1 MTSYKRGTLEFG
13 YLLQGHAWYIDRMPL
28 SKGCTQ
34 KALSQNIALLME
46 EGRPQAQAIAIAKS
60 IQARSCGV
68 KFLAYGQVTVKDIF
82 KVLKQT
88 TPGIES
94 FVSCYLEID
103 GYDLAV
109 YGSKNLLGIVSDPNR
124 YIRAFSVDFTEAE
137 YKMIL
142 EAFPAYKKRSVT
154 ATINR
159 KKRTYSTMV
168 PDLKTAYEPT
178 TAQRVRAIQRIAD
191 AVGEDC
197 AYAPRGQSP
206 CI

>member
-1 MTSYKRGTLEFG
+1 
-13 YLLQGHAWYIDRMPL
+13 MPL
-28 SKGCTQ
+28 SKGCSP
-34 KALSQNIALLME
+34 KALSKNIALLIE

-60 IQARSCGV
+60 IQARECGI
-68 KFLAYGQVTVKDIF
+68 KFLVYGQLTVKDIF

-94 FVSCYLEID
+94 FVSCYVEID

-109 YGSKNLLGIVSDPNR
+109 YGAKHLLGLVSDKNR
-124 YIRAFSVDFTEAE
+124 YIRAFSVDITEAE
-137 YKMIL
+137 YKLLMA
-142 EAFPAYKKRSVT
+142 AFPNYKRRSLT

-197 AYAPRGQSP
+197 AYGPRGQSP
-206 CI
+206 CL